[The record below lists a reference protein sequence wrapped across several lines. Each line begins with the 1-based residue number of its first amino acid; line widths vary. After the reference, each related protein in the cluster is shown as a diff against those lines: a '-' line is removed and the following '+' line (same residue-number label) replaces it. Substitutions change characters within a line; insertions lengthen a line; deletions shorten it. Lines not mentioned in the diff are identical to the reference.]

1 MCASDP
7 VGVEA
12 AGAQRPARA
21 RLLLLVLL
29 VIGFGF
35 LLREGGTRLGRRA
48 APAGLGQGLLQ
59 GALMPCALPT
69 LALGYDVNIY
79 AANNNGVP
87 YKLGYALGVNLCGAV
102 FFGSV
107 FWRWRRW
114 RRRAASPGVTP
125 PCPSGR
131 VNS

>member
-1 MCASDP
+1 
-7 VGVEA
+7 
-12 AGAQRPARA
+12 
-21 RLLLLVLL
+21 LLFLLVA
-29 VIGFGF
+29 IGFGF
-35 LLREGGTRLGRRA
+35 LLREGGAWLGRRRG
-48 APAGLGQGLLQ
+48 PAGLGQGMVQ

-107 FWRWRRW
+107 FWRWHRW
-114 RRRAASPGVTP
+114 RRRPAG
-125 PCPSGR
+125 PSSG
-131 VNS
+131 